1 MTTTDVELTLEVTEE
16 EEESWNELTAKQEL
30 LNQTNQKDS
39 K

>member
-30 LNQTNQKDS
+30 LTQTNQKDS